1 MLRHVDSIYRYRLK
15 RVIGPQ
21 LGKRN
26 CKQCLLILF
35 QNFRSKGEKKTGKI
49 SLQLKDINCNTLSTR
64 PWITKLAFLSFGV
77 FCKVEECTF

>member
-1 MLRHVDSIYRYRLK
+1 MLRHIDSIYRYRLK
-15 RVIGPQ
+15 RVNGPQ

-26 CKQCLLILF
+26 F
-35 QNFRSKGEKKTGKI
+35 QNFRTKGEKKTGKI